1 MLGVNRDL
9 ASAGRAKPFLPTG
22 FQKFGDGGFPLA
34 FASHSRLLSSLLF
47 EDGRGNPHRRRS
59 IGVATSECRG
69 LTMAIVTKKLEIV
82 DTVVAVDSIDM
93 VENQNHR
100 LVVPHS
106 FNTTP
111 FAFIRKDFVF
121 YDQSF
126 QDASTASGV
135 FDENIIVINEP

>member
-1 MLGVNRDL
+1 MLPAMLGVNRDL

-69 LTMAIVTKKLEIV
+69 LTMAIVTKKLEIAAS
-82 DTVVAVDSIDM
+82 DAETVM
-93 VENQNHR
+93 
-100 LVVPHS
+100 
-106 FNTTP
+106 
-111 FAFIRKDFVF
+111 
-121 YDQSF
+121 
-126 QDASTASGV
+126 
-135 FDENIIVINEP
+135 IIQKSSEKRSVRR